1 MAGSLLEFWL
11 QLPGQRPLLVRSA
24 GPCLEFIQG
33 HSPPHRPYSL
43 FLPQPEEP
51 FAGCRQGQPD
61 QCQPGLTTIT
71 EIPAAE

>member
-11 QLPGQRPLLVRSA
+11 QLPGQRPPVIRSA
-24 GPCLEFIQG
+24 RPCLEFIQE

-43 FLPQPEEP
+43 FFPQPEEP

-61 QCQPGLTTIT
+61 QGQSNLTTIT